1 MVEGEKKKLVTIDD
15 EPYYPA
21 EKFEEEVD
29 ILAKFVHDANVLSVV
44 AVVISA
50 VAISLA
56 ILL

>member
-1 MVEGEKKKLVTIDD
+1 MDEKKKKLAIIND

-29 ILAKFVHDANVLSVV
+29 LLGKFVHDANVLSVV
-44 AVVISA
+44 SVVLSA
-50 VAISLA
+50 VAIILT

>member
-1 MVEGEKKKLVTIDD
+1 MEREQKKLVTIDD

-21 EKFEEEVD
+21 EKFEEEVGL
-29 ILAKFVHDANVLSVV
+29 LAKFVHDANVLSIV
-44 AVVISA
+44 AVALSA

>member
-1 MVEGEKKKLVTIDD
+1 MDEKKKSATIDG

-21 EKFEEEVD
+21 EKFEEEVNL
-29 ILAKFVHDANVLSVV
+29 LAKFVHDANLLSVV
-44 AVVISA
+44 AMVLSA

>member
-1 MVEGEKKKLVTIDD
+1 MDEKKKLVTIDD

-29 ILAKFVHDANVLSVV
+29 LLAKFVHDTNVLSVV
-44 AVVISA
+44 AVVLSA

>member
-1 MVEGEKKKLVTIDD
+1 MDGDNKRLVTIDD

-21 EKFEEEVD
+21 EKFEEEVGL
-29 ILAKFVHDANVLSVV
+29 LAKFVHDANVLSVV
-44 AVVISA
+44 AVVLSA

>member
-1 MVEGEKKKLVTIDD
+1 MDEKKKLIIYDD

-29 ILAKFVHDANVLSVV
+29 LLAKFVHDANVLSAV
-44 AVVISA
+44 AVVLSA

>member
-1 MVEGEKKKLVTIDD
+1 MDEKKKKLVTIDD

-29 ILAKFVHDANVLSVV
+29 LFGKFVHDANVLSVV
-44 AVVISA
+44 AVVLSA
-50 VAISLA
+50 VAIILT

>member
-1 MVEGEKKKLVTIDD
+1 MDQDKKKLVTIDD

-21 EKFEEEVD
+21 EAFEEEVNL
-29 ILAKFVHDANVLSVV
+29 LAKFVHDANVLSAV
-44 AVVISA
+44 AVVLSA